1 MQIAAPGRAG
11 ARGFSRTKAH
21 PVQSVP
27 RAAADRASCMRFAA
41 LPQRAHG
48 IPHARRPIPRRF
60 GDGLHQ
66 IALRACDSR
75 CRGWWARGDSH
86 ARRPIPCRA
95 CLELQQSM
103 LRACGSLC
111 RGGQTHGNSR
121 TRSPV
126 PHKASDRSRQIALQ
140 GCAPHR
146 RGSRRRKRRW
156 VAPLAAGVSWGGEQP
171 ARLAG
176 ATQDER
182 DAESR

>member
-1 MQIAAPGRAG
+1 MEQRFGACTLSVFDAVFRERTRQIALHACKSRHRSGRA
-11 ARGFSRTKAH
+11 RGDS
-21 PVQSVP
+21 
-27 RAAADRASCMRFAA
+27 
-41 LPQRAHG
+41 
-48 IPHARRPIPRRF
+48 HARKPIPRKTHF
-60 GDGLHQ
+60 KLQQ